1 MEECAKSFS
10 CKDYQWK
17 IEIMLASTLIAAS
30 AVITGL
36 LGSVHLLFTFNG
48 PKLHPRNKN
57 VMLAMEHTCPVIT
70 KETTVWRATVGFN
83 ASHSMGLMLFGII
96 YPYLVLAQPTM
107 FWQST
112 FLMTLGL
119 VVLLAYLTLAKLYW
133 FSVPF
138 RGVALAT
145 ALYVAGLIVH
155 AA

>member
-1 MEECAKSFS
+1 
-10 CKDYQWK
+10 
-17 IEIMLASTLIAAS
+17 
-30 AVITGL
+30 
-36 LGSVHLLFTFNG
+36 
-48 PKLHPRNKN
+48 
-57 VMLAMEHTCPVIT
+57 
-70 KETTVWRATVGFN
+70 
-83 ASHSMGLMLFGII
+83 MLFGII